1 MIELILCAAIWGA
14 SFVAQKLGSGHF
26 GPFTLNGCRELLAGA
41 FLFGCVCLRDRFSER
56 IRSEMGTTHLRM
68 GWNRATVVG
77 GVLSGFLIFAAELAQ
92 QLGVERTTP
101 GIAAFLTTNYVLL
114 IPVFGACLGRRAGL
128 NVWTGV
134 VLALAGAYLLCCSSS
149 PSVFHP
155 TKPGTGEA
163 LVLLC
168 AAFFAVQMMI
178 VERFIRRCDML
189 RFSML
194 QVTVAGFVNLPFVF
208 LPGELSRLSWNGFLK
223 GVPAVIFLGILSS
236 GVAYFLQNR
245 GQSKV
250 PAALAS
256 IVLSFEGVFATL
268 FGWLVLGDGM
278 SSRQLAGCGLVL
290 CAVLASQ
297 LLSSRGPRRN
307 DVV

>member
-1 MIELILCAAIWGA
+1 MLELILCAAIWGA
-14 SFVAQKLGSGHF
+14 SFVAQKLGAGHF
-26 GPFTLNGCRELLAGA
+26 GPFTLNGCRELLAGV
-41 FLFGCVCLRDRFSER
+41 FLFGCVCLRDRFAER
-56 IRSEMGTTHLRM
+56 VGGEMGATHLRI
-68 GWNRATVVG
+68 GWNRSTVVG
-77 GVLSGFLIFAAELAQ
+77 GALSGCLIFAAELAQ

-114 IPVFGACLGRRAGL
+114 IPVFGIFLGRRAGL

-134 VLALAGAYLLCCSSS
+134 VLALAGAYLLCCSAST
-149 PSVFHP
+149 SVFRP

-168 AAFFAVQMMI
+168 ATFFAVQMMV

-208 LPGELSRLSWNGFLK
+208 LPSELSRLSWNGFLQ
-223 GVPAVIFLGILSS
+223 GAPAVVFLGILSS

-256 IVLSFEGVFATL
+256 IVLSFEGAFATL

-278 SSRQLAGCGLVL
+278 SPRQLAGCGLVL
-290 CAVLASQ
+290 FAVILSQ
-297 LLSSRGPRRN
+297 LVTSRSS
-307 DVV
+307 VV

>member
-14 SFVAQKLGSGHF
+14 SFVAQKLGAGHF

-41 FLFGCVCLRDRFSER
+41 FLLGCVCLRDRFAER
-56 IRSEMGTTHLRM
+56 VGREMGATHLRM

-77 GVLSGFLIFAAELAQ
+77 GTLSGFLVFAAELVQ

-114 IPVFGACLGRRAGL
+114 IPVFGICLGRRAGL
-128 NVWTGV
+128 NVWAGV
-134 VLALAGAYLLCCSSS
+134 VLALVGSCFLSFPTCSLFPVPCSLDPGA
-149 PSVFHP
+149 
-155 TKPGTGEA
+155 A
-163 LVLLC
+163 WILLC
-168 AAFFAVQMMI
+168 AAFFAVQMMV

-194 QVTVAGFVNLPFVF
+194 QVTVAGFVDLPFVF
-208 LPGELSRLSWNGFLK
+208 LPGELSRLSWDGFLR
-223 GVPAVIFLGILSS
+223 GVPAVIFLGVLSS

-268 FGWLVLGDGM
+268 FGWMVLGDGM
-278 SSRQLAGCGLVL
+278 SPRQLAGCGLVL
-290 CAVLASQ
+290 CAVLVSQ
-297 LLSSRGPRRN
+297 LLSSRGPQRN